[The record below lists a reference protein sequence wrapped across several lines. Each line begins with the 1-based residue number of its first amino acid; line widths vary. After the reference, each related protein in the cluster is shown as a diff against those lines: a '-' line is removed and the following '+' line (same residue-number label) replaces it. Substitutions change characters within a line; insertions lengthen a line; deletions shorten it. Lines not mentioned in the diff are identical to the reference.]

1 MINALAKTNQR
12 QRKPPQMKIVRDCSS
27 RAMGI
32 SQNTKFLTTLLSL
45 QGTMHMVVK
54 SKASLSESE
63 EDDDDEV

>member
-45 QGTMHMVVK
+45 QGNLQK
-54 SKASLSESE
+54 KKKNRISQKK
-63 EDDDDEV
+63 EV